1 MSSSSE
7 SSPSA
12 TVTPESDPSAPTQW
26 EGRVLKANT
35 GQFVGGPSIRVRQ
48 EEEWSNVG
56 FWFRWVFATTF
67 GLIIAGAT
75 GGALS
80 SIFGD
85 FEHPVVEVSE
95 YAGSFLVILLQW
107 LVLRPRLPRTYM
119 WIVVSL
125 VGILIGGAMFQ
136 ALDAAVSQLAG
147 GWRTAV
153 EGAVQLLLEGLV
165 LAIAQWLWLRRYAQ
179 KASRWILANL
189 FWIALFMP
197 IFFFGSGDGEPAEM
211 PAPAAAAIVSGL
223 VVAVVGLVSSAITG
237 AEMVW
242 LLRHRK
248 HAEASSEGE

>member
-1 MSSSSE
+1 MSSSAE
-7 SSPSA
+7 SSPPATATSA
-12 TVTPESDPSAPTQW
+12 AESPTEW

-35 GQFVGGPSIRVRQ
+35 GQFVGSPTIRVREAE
-48 EEEWSNVG
+48 EEEWSGVG

-67 GLIIAGAT
+67 GLVIAGAT
-75 GGALS
+75 AGALS

-85 FEHPVVEVSE
+85 FEHPTVEISE

-125 VGILIGGAMFQ
+125 VGILIGGAIFQ
-136 ALDAAVSQLAG
+136 GLDAAVGQIMG
-147 GWRTAV
+147 GWSTAL

-165 LAIAQWLWLRRYAQ
+165 LAIAQWLWLRRYVQ

-189 FWIALFMP
+189 FWITLFMP
-197 IFFFGSGDGEPAEM
+197 IFFFGGGDGDPADL
-211 PAPAAAAIVSGL
+211 PGPAAAAIVSGL

-248 HAEASSEGE
+248 ERVASNE